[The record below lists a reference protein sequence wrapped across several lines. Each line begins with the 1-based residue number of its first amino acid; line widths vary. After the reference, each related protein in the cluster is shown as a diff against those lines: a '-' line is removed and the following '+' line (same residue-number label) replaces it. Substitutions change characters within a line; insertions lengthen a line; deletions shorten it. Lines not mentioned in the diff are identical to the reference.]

1 MFTRR
6 TFLCRLGGLSAA
18 TAAVYALPELLRI
31 RGLWSPAYA
40 LDLDAVRET
49 YDAFAAMLWPGNDAY
64 SLAQGEATLKPGAVA
79 AGAGRAI
86 VTALDRFVPAPD
98 TTLDNDLTAPLSGL
112 IASAINSTAL
122 TVQPAALNGLFLT
135 PFARL
140 KHLDKTA
147 TWRRLEEDTLSV
159 SALDST
165 HSLGVL
171 EFVFGNL
178 PAFVNFLAFSEAD
191 VFDPATRRLKRRPV
205 GWTHTGYLGGSLVM
219 ADGWDE
225 FKGYYRN
232 RKQALNP

>member
-6 TFLCRLGGLSAA
+6 AFLSRFGGLGAA
-18 TAAVYALPELLRI
+18 TAAIYALPEVLRI

-49 YDAFAAMLWPGNDAY
+49 YDAFAAMLWPGSDVY
-64 SLAQGEATLKPGAVA
+64 SLAQGESALKPGAVA

-86 VTALDRFVPAPD
+86 VAALDQFVPAPD
-98 TTLDNDLTAPLSGL
+98 MVLSNDLTVPLSGL
-112 IASAINSTAL
+112 IASAINSAAL

-135 PFARL
+135 PYARL
-140 KHLDKTA
+140 NFRDKTA

-159 SALDST
+159 SALDPT

-171 EFVFGNL
+171 QFVFGNL

-191 VFDPATRRLKRRPV
+191 VFDPAARKLKRRPV
-205 GWTHTGYLGGSLVM
+205 GWNHSGYLGTSLVA